1 MKRCDLFLDASA
13 LVAYFNI
20 EDEFHEQ
27 ASEIID
33 TEELDLNLY
42 TSDITL
48 LELQYV
54 LWKKVDLVTAV
65 DKTMGLIEAEDVTVL
80 TSEMDDIFNELE
92 IFKLHPM
99 PSFDAII
106 CAIMNRYGI
115 ELLVSFDREHF
126 DAVNGIKRAETLKE
140 LKAKIRNVH

>member
-1 MKRCDLFLDASA
+1 MKRYDLFLDASA

-20 EDEFHEQ
+20 EDDFHKH
-27 ASEIID
+27 ATEIID
-33 TEELDLNLY
+33 TEEISLNLY
-42 TSDITL
+42 TCDVTV

-54 LWKKVDLVTAV
+54 LWKKIDLLTAV
-65 DKTMGLIEAEDVTVL
+65 DKTLGLVEAEDVIVL
-80 TSEMDDIFNELE
+80 TSDIDDILNELE

-106 CAIMNRYGI
+106 CAIMNRQGI

-126 DAVNGIKRAETLKE
+126 DAVDGIVRIESLKE
-140 LKAKIRNVH
+140 LKSEIGKK

>member
-1 MKRCDLFLDASA
+1 MKQCNLFLDASA

-20 EDEFHEQ
+20 EDEFHKQ
-27 ASEIID
+27 ATEIID
-33 TEELDLNLY
+33 TEEINLNLY
-42 TSDITL
+42 TCDVTV
-48 LELQYV
+48 LEMQYV
-54 LWKKVDLVTAV
+54 LWKKIDLLTAV

-80 TSEMDDIFNELE
+80 TSDIEDMLNELE

-106 CAIMNRYGI
+106 CAIMNRQGI

-126 DAVNGIKRAETLKE
+126 DAVDGIVRIESLKE
-140 LKAKIRNVH
+140 LKAKIGKK

>member
-1 MKRCDLFLDASA
+1 MKRYDLFLAASA

-20 EDEFHEQ
+20 EDDFHKH
-27 ASEIID
+27 ATEIID
-33 TEELDLNLY
+33 TEEISLNLY
-42 TSDITL
+42 TCDVTV

-54 LWKKVDLVTAV
+54 LWKKIDLLTAV
-65 DKTMGLIEAEDVTVL
+65 DKTLGLVEAEDVIVL
-80 TSEMDDIFNELE
+80 TSDIDDILNELE

-106 CAIMNRYGI
+106 CAIMNRQGI

-126 DAVNGIKRAETLKE
+126 DAVDGIVRIESLKE
-140 LKAKIRNVH
+140 LKSEIGKK

>member
-1 MKRCDLFLDASA
+1 MKQYDLFLDASA

-20 EDEFHEQ
+20 EDEFHKQ
-27 ASEIID
+27 ATEIID
-33 TEELDLNLY
+33 TDEISLDLY
-42 TSDITL
+42 TCDVTV

-54 LWKKVDLVTAV
+54 LWKKIDLLTAV
-65 DKTMGLIEAEDVTVL
+65 DKTLGLIEAEDVTVL
-80 TSEMDDIFNELE
+80 NSDIEDILNELE

-106 CAIMNRYGI
+106 CAIMNKQGI

-126 DAVNGIKRAETLKE
+126 DAVDGIVRIESLKE
-140 LKAKIRNVH
+140 LKSETGKK

>member
-1 MKRCDLFLDASA
+1 MKQYDIFLDASA

-20 EDEFHEQ
+20 EDEFHKQ
-27 ASEIID
+27 ATEIID
-33 TEELDLNLY
+33 TEEINLNLY
-42 TSDITL
+42 TCDVTV

-54 LWKKVDLVTAV
+54 LWKKIDLFTAV
-65 DKTMGLIEAEDVTVL
+65 DKTMGLIEAEDVAVL
-80 TSEMDDIFNELE
+80 TSDIEDILDELE

-106 CAIMNRYGI
+106 CAIMNRQGI

-126 DAVNGIKRAETLKE
+126 DAVDGIVRIESLKE
-140 LKAKIRNVH
+140 LKAKIGKK

>member
-1 MKRCDLFLDASA
+1 MNQYYLFLDASP

-20 EDEFHEQ
+20 EDEFHKQ
-27 ASEIID
+27 ATEIID
-33 TEELDLNLY
+33 SEQINLNLY
-42 TSDITL
+42 TCDVTV

-54 LWKKVDLVTAV
+54 LWKKTDLLTAV
-65 DKTMGLIEAEDVTVL
+65 DKTLGLVEAEDVTVL
-80 TSEMDDIFNELE
+80 VSNIDDILNELE

-106 CAIMNRYGI
+106 CSIMNRQGI

-126 DAVNGIKRAETLKE
+126 DAVNGIVRVESLKE
-140 LKAKIRNVH
+140 LKAKIGKK

>member
-1 MKRCDLFLDASA
+1 MKQYDIFLDASA

-20 EDEFHEQ
+20 EDEFHKQ
-27 ASEIID
+27 ATEIID
-33 TEELDLNLY
+33 AEVINLNLY
-42 TSDITL
+42 TCDVTV

-54 LWKKVDLVTAV
+54 LWKKIDLLTAV
-65 DKTMGLIEAEDVTVL
+65 DKTMGLIEAEDVVVL
-80 TSEMDDIFNELE
+80 TSDIDDILNELE

-106 CAIMNRYGI
+106 CAIMNRQGI

-126 DAVNGIKRAETLKE
+126 DAVDGIVRIESLKE
-140 LKAKIRNVH
+140 LKAKIGKK

>member
-1 MKRCDLFLDASA
+1 MKRYDLFLDASA

-20 EDEFHEQ
+20 EDEFHKH
-27 ASEIID
+27 ATEIID
-33 TEELDLNLY
+33 TEEISLNLY
-42 TSDITL
+42 TCDVTV

-54 LWKKVDLVTAV
+54 LWKKIDLLTAV
-65 DKTMGLIEAEDVTVL
+65 DKTLGLVEAEDVIVL
-80 TSEMDDIFNELE
+80 TSDIDDILNELE

-106 CAIMNRYGI
+106 CAIMNRQGI

-126 DAVNGIKRAETLKE
+126 DAVDGIVRIESLKE
-140 LKAKIRNVH
+140 LKAKIGKK

>member
-1 MKRCDLFLDASA
+1 MKQYDVFLDASA

-20 EDEFHEQ
+20 EDEFHKH

-33 TEELDLNLY
+33 TEEINLKFY
-42 TSDITL
+42 TCDVTL

-54 LWKKVDLVTAV
+54 LWKKVDFTAAI
-65 DKTMGLIEAEDVTVL
+65 DKTLGLIEAEDVTVM
-80 TSEMDDIFNELE
+80 TSDIEDIFNELE

-106 CAIMNRYGI
+106 CAIMNRHGI
-115 ELLVSFDREHF
+115 EILLSFDRDHF
-126 DAVNGIKRAETLKE
+126 DSVDGITRIESMKQ
-140 LKAKIRNVH
+140 LKAKTGMK